1 MFCSKCGHQ
10 LDAAVAFCT
19 ACGAPTAGG
28 PAPGPTGPPYVPP
41 PPQAQSYDPAPPY
54 GPAQPYTLAQ
64 PYGPALPCASWGDRA
79 LGYIIDS
86 LFVLGVMILLYAL
99 LGGFFLATVGFS
111 RADSFG
117 GGMCCLGLVLFPLS
131 TLLVGLYNRV
141 YLVSQRGYSIGQGVM
156 KLKVIDAQGRLLSQ
170 GTALIRLVVQAAL
183 GFVPLLPVLDLLW
196 PLWDPYRQTLHD
208 KAVGCYV
215 IYNPDVR

>member
-28 PAPGPTGPPYVPP
+28 PAPGPTVPPYVPP
-41 PPQAQSYDPAPPY
+41 PPPPY
-54 GPAQPYTLAQ
+54 APAQPYTLAQ
-64 PYGPALPCASWGDRA
+64 PYGPALPCATWTDRA
-79 LGYIIDS
+79 VGYIIDS
-86 LFVLGVMILLYAL
+86 LFVLGVMILLGAV
-99 LGGFFLATVGFS
+99 LGSFLLATVGFS

-117 GGMCCLGLVLFPLS
+117 GGLCCLSLILFPLS

-141 YLVSQRGYSIGQGVM
+141 YLVSLRGYSIGQGVM
-156 KLKVIDAQGRLLSQ
+156 KLKVIDAHGRLLSQ
-170 GTALIRLVVQAAL
+170 GTAVIRLLVQAGL
-183 GFVPLLPVLDLLW
+183 GLVPLLPVLDLLW

>member
-1 MFCSKCGHQ
+1 MFCSKCGQQ

-28 PAPGPTGPPYVPP
+28 PAPAPPVPPYVPP
-41 PPQAQSYDPAPPY
+41 PPEAQPYAPAPPY
-54 GPAQPYTLAQ
+54 A
-64 PYGPALPCASWGDRA
+64 PALPYASWGDRA

-86 LFVLGVMILLYAL
+86 LFVFGVMILLYAV
-99 LGGFFLATVGFS
+99 LGSFFLATVGFS

-117 GGMCCLGLVLFPLS
+117 GGMCCLSLILFPLS

-141 YLVSQRGYSIGQGVM
+141 YLVSLRGYSIGQGVM

-170 GTALIRLVVQAAL
+170 GTALIRLLVHAGL
-183 GFVPLLPVLDLLW
+183 GLVPLLPLLDLLW